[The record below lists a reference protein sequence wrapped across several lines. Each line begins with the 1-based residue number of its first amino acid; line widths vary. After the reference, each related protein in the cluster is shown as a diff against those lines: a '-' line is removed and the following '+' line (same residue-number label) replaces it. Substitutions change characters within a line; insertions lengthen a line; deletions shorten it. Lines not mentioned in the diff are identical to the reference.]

1 MLQYVRDMW
10 DAAAAGRGAL
20 PDDVRARM
28 FAQRASI
35 ARTCAELTNQ
45 LFLDSGAMSLFETSG
60 VTIVST
66 RVDDLVHGMT
76 ANGLMSVSL
85 DPALVVVS
93 IASGAR
99 MHEILLRAGRY
110 GVSVLS
116 REQEPVGRHFA
127 GRQQAG
133 EIELVESQG
142 VPLVEGALT
151 HVVADVVDAHPAGD
165 HTLFIGE
172 VLHFEHHDGEPLI
185 FHSGTYRRLIG
196 SAVDPTRTEEWSG
209 DLHTWRLGTPG

>member
-1 MLQYVRDMW
+1 MSPPTPARSSGIGSEQRRFRD
-10 DAAAAGRGAL
+10 AL
-20 PDDVRARM
+20 GT
-28 FAQRASI
+28 FA
-35 ARTCAELTNQ
+35 T
-45 LFLDSGAMSLFETSG
+45 G

-76 ANGLMSVSL
+76 ANGFMSVSL

-116 REQEPVGRHFA
+116 REQEPVSRHFA
-127 GRQQAG
+127 GRPQTG

-196 SAVDPTRTEEWSG
+196 STVDPTRTEEWSG